1 MSVTIKA
8 TSNGY
13 YLVTATGQSFA
24 PSVFLK
30 DTLNQQGRVNLSL
43 SDRIWRAPLAGDAG
57 MMLDLHTSQTFTAAQ
72 FGTQQFVTFSSAM
85 LYRWDNGERVAIAEI
100 DFGTGLRVI
109 ATADPVDGA
118 PGWHVDVA
126 DAIANLIRT
135 DGLIFDGGAGD
146 DIYNPVSGP
155 LVFTQPSN
163 ISLGGGDDWAA
174 GGIGDD
180 NIRGGKGDDIISDD
194 SGANSLRGGRGDDVI
209 TVGDNSTGSILR
221 GGNGNDR
228 LTSGK
233 GSDTLNGGRGD
244 DVIIGGAGDDRLR
257 GGTGDDYL
265 NGGWGNDKLSG
276 GAGADVFEFNHHADG
291 NNIITDFE
299 VGVDQIYLPAY
310 GWDFDQLTLTQVGQ
324 KTLITMDDTDFS
336 ITLRGIDMADLGAND
351 FIFG

>member
-1 MSVTIKA
+1 M
-8 TSNGY
+8 
-13 YLVTATGQSFA
+13 
-24 PSVFLK
+24 
-30 DTLNQQGRVNLSL
+30 
-43 SDRIWRAPLAGDAG
+43 
-57 MMLDLHTSQTFTAAQ
+57 
-72 FGTQQFVTFSSAM
+72 
-85 LYRWDNGERVAIAEI
+85 
-100 DFGTGLRVI
+100 
-109 ATADPVDGA
+109 
-118 PGWHVDVA
+118 DVA

-135 DGLIFDGGAGD
+135 DGLFFDGGAGD

-244 DVIIGGAGDDRLR
+244 DRLR